1 MARYD
6 EKTDENRRSHTLLPC
21 KSKPRDADGADCG
34 DDKSPTATYPQGWT
48 TSYIQSGLCRNLPLS
63 RYVCQGR
70 RTNYVD
76 DIMNKSDLADYVCE
90 EYLEFKIT
98 G

>member
-6 EKTDENRRSHTLLPC
+6 EKTDENRRSHTLLPRYP
-21 KSKPRDADGADCG
+21 KQGDAHGADCG

-48 TSYIQSGLCRNLPLS
+48 TSYIQPGLCGNLSLS

-70 RTNYVD
+70 RTDYVD
-76 DIMNKSDLADYVCE
+76 DIKEKLNYE
-90 EYLEFKIT
+90 
-98 G
+98 